1 MAFWEGELKELGSLY
16 NIFRGHL
23 PDIVK
28 EMEQLLKTDDPNVVM
43 LYSRRCLEVIV
54 TDLCENELK
63 RPRKTEPL
71 KGIIDKLN
79 AEEKVPSHII
89 TSMLS
94 LNSMANYGAHPKD
107 FDPEQV
113 KPVLNNLAII
123 IKWYL
128 KYKDFKIV
136 SKKDDDIAKQNIN
149 QENLRKASRKEIT
162 PVKRKKFFNPFRI
175 VLLIILVIII
185 SLIFYPFGR
194 KYPSP
199 DTLIYEGETGH
210 FTDPRD
216 NTVYTWM
223 KIGDQIWLG
232 ENLQAVKFNDGTKIP
247 LIKKNEEW
255 EKTQEPAYC
264 WYDNNKS
271 INRKTSLG
279 PLYNWYTVN
288 TGKLCPAGWHV
299 PSKEEWETLI
309 SFAGDSIP
317 ADLGYL
323 PVERETAGI
332 KLKESGNE
340 HWAFNDTINSTD
352 AYGFTAL
359 PGGFR
364 TINGVF
370 WDIGNQG
377 SWWSSSEYP
386 NDPENKEAVNVE
398 MDFDRNGV
406 TVIHQYRQTGMSVR
420 CIKDN
425 PVN

>member
-136 SKKDDDIAKQNIN
+136 SKSGNTEKEENITD
-149 QENLRKASRKEIT
+149 QPGRREEIQSPSPETRKR
-162 PVKRKKFFNPFRI
+162 FFTPFRI
-175 VLLIILVIII
+175 VLLLILAVILAIIFI
-185 SLIFYPFGR
+185 
-194 KYPSP
+194 PSGSKVP
-199 DTLIYEGETGH
+199 EILGSNEWSGH
-210 FTDPRD
+210 FKDPRD
-216 NTVYTWM
+216 NNIYVYV
-223 KIGDQIWLG
+223 KIGEQFWMA
-232 ENLQAVKFNDGTKIP
+232 ENLRAVKFNDGTRIP
-247 LIKKNEEW
+247 RIKDNEQW
-255 EKTQEPAYC
+255 EKTTEPAYC
-264 WYDNNKS
+264 WYDNNRSLYGKS
-271 INRKTSLG
+271 MFG

-386 NDPENKEAVNVE
+386 NDPENKDAVNVE

-420 CIKDN
+420 CIKDKS
-425 PVN
+425 